1 MEERRAAVR
10 NLGDVYRHIYWHK
23 NSSRQTIAA
32 DLGISLPTVAN
43 NLNQLREQG
52 LICIAG
58 EFESTGGRKAN
69 RISFVP
75 DARLAVGVDITKT
88 YMSFVLVDLNLNLL
102 DQKKLWITY
111 ENTDEYYRLIGSEAE
126 EMLQRSQ
133 VDRSRFLG
141 IGISLP
147 VIVGEGRNTIIYA
160 EVIDVPPDFHER
172 LKQWIPYPFLL
183 FNDANSAGW
192 AELWTRGND
201 YPMVY
206 LSLSN
211 SVGGAIVLN
220 KRVYAGSNWR
230 GAEFGHMT
238 VVPNGKKCY
247 CGSRGCLDVYCSAG
261 VLSDFTGGDIR
272 EFFRRLKEADSRGYR
287 RVFEQYMEHLS
298 VAVNN
303 LRMCFDCDVVLGG
316 NVGACMEDHIEE
328 FRRIVEKRTPFED
341 NAEYVKTCSYRTEPS
356 AVGAALYYID
366 AFIRHIGNE

>member
-1 MEERRAAVR
+1 MEERRTAVR
-10 NLGDVYRHIYWHK
+10 NLGDVYRHIYWNK

-43 NLNQLREQG
+43 NLSLLKEQG
-52 LICIAG
+52 LIFNAG

-75 DARLAVGVDITKT
+75 DAKMAIGVDITKT
-88 YMSFVLVDLNLNLL
+88 YMSFVLVDLSLRLL
-102 DQKKLWITY
+102 DQKKIWITY
-111 ENTDEYYRLIGSEAE
+111 ENTEEYYRRISEEAE
-126 EMLQRSQ
+126 AMLLRGH
-133 VDRSRFLG
+133 VDKSRFLG

-147 VIVGEGRNTIIYA
+147 VIVGEGGRTITYA
-160 EVIDVPPDFHER
+160 EVIEVPPNFYER
-172 LKQWIPYPFLL
+172 LKRWIPYPFRL

-211 SVGGAIVLN
+211 SVGGAIVQN
-220 KRVYAGSNWR
+220 KRVYTGNNWR

-238 VVPNGKKCY
+238 IVPNGKRCY
-247 CGSRGCLDVYCSAG
+247 CGSLGCLDAYCAAG
-261 VLSDFTGGDIR
+261 VLSDFAGGDIE
-272 EFFRRLKEADSRGYR
+272 EFFRRLKTSDNRGYR
-287 RVFEQYMEHLS
+287 RVFEQYMEDLS

-316 NVGACMEDHIEE
+316 NVGSCMEDYMEE

-341 NAEYVKTCSYRTEPS
+341 NAEYVKSCSYRTEPS

-366 AFIRHIGNE
+366 AFIRHI